1 MAKNREMLKEAIA
14 EAKAVKEMAIANA
27 KAALEEAFTPQL
39 KSMLSLKLQ
48 EMEMEEDEYLNEY
61 SEEHED
67 PETKGRI
74 MTKDVT
80 EEVDLEELLAEL
92 ELEEEEE
99 PLYEAEEDEDEE
111 EDEATED
118 VDLSDEEIKD
128 MIEDVLAQMIKDG
141 EIEAGPNF
149 EAEEGEE
156 DEEEVNLE
164 ELLKEIEEMEKD
176 EYSTNEI
183 FDPSAPI
190 VGMAG
195 LGFLGGVISLAA
207 SYWYSRGEIKEEE
220 LMERMIDLMKAYKV
234 GPDRLNKEWE
244 TMKKDMEK
252 NPQLKQKVLDN
263 LDLIQK
269 MGLSLDE
276 AETGNPMLDA
286 LKSVA
291 ADQNISLSSIVKGSE
306 KVKDTVEKIDKG
318 GSTEIAELT
327 NLSEADIPSEAAV
340 KAAADKLAAAVKSGE
355 ISQED
360 FQAFLQAGR
369 EEAKDDM
376 ATLSEAEGE
385 DIKTMIKNDIK
396 DLEKDRRIGKI
407 ASIVGI
413 GTGILGLVA
422 LGLGFGAD
430 AAAVNAA
437 KAFEVVKVAPEVL
450 IGLAS
455 LAGGAFAGIA
465 GANKAYKAK
474 MGIASKE
481 YQLKKMDEELTEAY
495 STIKSLRSEL
505 NEINLLNAKLL
516 YTNKI
521 FKAKNLNENQ
531 KVKVLSS
538 FDKAKNVGEVK
549 MVYETLNEG
558 IKVAKTTIKENLGR
572 ASKSTV
578 TPTAKQPIVE
588 SNDVFKRMQKLAGL
602 I

>member
-48 EMEMEEDEYLNEY
+48 EMEEMDEMEDKEMYEMEDKEDMNEKK
-61 SEEHED
+61 EN
-67 PETKGRI
+67 
-74 MTKDVT
+74 MM
-80 EEVDLEELLAEL
+80 EVDLEELLAEL
-92 ELEEEEE
+92 ELEEDEVEEN
-99 PLYEAEEDEDEE
+99 LYEAEEGEE
-111 EDEATED
+111 EGEATED

-156 DEEEVNLE
+156 EASEEEASEEDEEEVNLE
-164 ELLKEIEEMEKD
+164 ELLKEIEEMETK
-176 EYSTNEI
+176 EMETE
-183 FDPSAPI
+183 A
-190 VGMAG
+190 MEAG
-195 LGFLGGVISLAA
+195 
-207 SYWYSRGEIKEEE
+207 
-220 LMERMIDLMKAYKV
+220 
-234 GPDRLNKEWE
+234 
-244 TMKKDMEK
+244 
-252 NPQLKQKVLDN
+252 
-263 LDLIQK
+263 
-269 MGLSLDE
+269 
-276 AETGNPMLDA
+276 
-286 LKSVA
+286 
-291 ADQNISLSSIVKGSE
+291 
-306 KVKDTVEKIDKG
+306 
-318 GSTEIAELT
+318 
-327 NLSEADIPSEAAV
+327 IPSEAAV

-396 DLEKDRRIGKI
+396 DLERDRRIGKI

-455 LAGGAFAGIA
+455 LAGGAFAGIK
-465 GANKAYKAK
+465 GADKAYKAK